1 MSIAFDNPTYA
12 YDDSYAKDL
21 FKRMAYALPEAEKCA
36 LLKDAVHEELIF
48 HYTNNPLFAQFC
60 KNQNFDP
67 FDFDGGLDDFP
78 AIPVRVFKDLGTKLA
93 SVNQDEIKV
102 KLESSATSGVPS
114 TVLLDKIT
122 AKRQA
127 MVMAK
132 VMAHFLGQD
141 RTPFMI
147 MDIDPNSA
155 ERASLGAR
163 GAAVR
168 GYLRFATEASYFIG
182 LDADKQLAVR
192 QDALEAHLEEISAS
206 KSPQPVVVFGFT
218 FVLYASVVKELLGA
232 GKRYQLPK
240 GSKVIHIGGW
250 KKLEAQKVSRAKFND
265 DVAELF
271 GITPQD
277 VIDIYGFTEQMGL
290 NYPDFPDGW
299 KRAPTYGQVL
309 VRNETTMELCG
320 PGEPGLL
327 QFITPVPHS
336 YPGNVILTDDIGV
349 YEDDDGS
356 IEGVYGR
363 RFKVLGRAKKAEVRG
378 CGDIMANKV
387 VAATPAPPSFSAT
400 PPPAEDVHGE
410 LQVLYH
416 ADLSAV
422 EHGSD
427 SQKLDSILQD
437 LDDSQAWL
445 RQQPVDALAGLIEL
459 AQQRWMKPTFELGEF
474 RTNGL
479 AFLAEWSSSEKL
491 RALADAALKGK
502 RGHLDG
508 FLPIDNVPNKMM
520 RATPRGLIGHWL
532 SGNVPVLGMLVI
544 VQCIL
549 SKNTNL
555 IKVAATYSN
564 AIPALL
570 RAFEGLQYT
579 TPGGYTVKGDDLL
592 KTISVVYFD
601 RQQVSLATQMS
612 TACDVRIAW
621 GGGDAIN
628 AVKMLPQKWS
638 VQDIMFGPKLSYMV
652 IAKEAMPSERF
663 VKKICRRAAVDASV
677 FDQTACA
684 SPHTIFVERGGAVS
698 PEEFA
703 ERLGANMQKAYTRI
717 PKGLEDQGAINAI
730 NSVRSVYQF
739 EGKVWHSTGPGW
751 TVLYDD
757 KHELAQPTYSRVIT
771 VRGVDH
777 INEAAAF
784 ASDEIQTIGL
794 AATGKKRLD
803 FAEAVTNAG
812 VERCPDIG
820 TMTHFDSPWDGT
832 FVMDRIIKWVTLGGP

>member
-1 MSIAFDNPTYA
+1 MSINSSEPTYS
-12 YDDSYAKDL
+12 YDDSAAKKL
-21 FKRMAYALPEAEKCA
+21 FEYGAYDLPEVEKLP
-36 LLKDAVHEELIF
+36 LLKDAVHEELKF
-48 HYTNNPLFAQFC
+48 HYENNPMFARYC
-60 KNQNFDP
+60 ANQKFNP
-67 FDFDGGLDDFP
+67 FKFKGELEDIP
-78 AIPVRVFKDLGTKLA
+78 AIPVRVFKELGNRLS
-93 SVNQDEIKV
+93 SVEQEDIKV

-114 TVLLDKIT
+114 TVLLDKVT

-127 MVMAK
+127 LVMAK
-132 VMAHFLGQD
+132 VMAYFLGKD
-141 RTPFMI
+141 RCPFMI

-182 LDADKQLAVR
+182 LDEDQQLEVKQE
-192 QDALEAHLEEISAS
+192 ALEAHLEAITKQDNAS
-206 KSPQPVVVFGFT
+206 PVIMFGFT
-218 FVLYASVVKELLGA
+218 FVLYASVVKQLLDA
-232 GKRYQLPK
+232 GKSYQLPK

-250 KKLEAQKVSRAKFND
+250 KKLEAQKVSREKFND
-265 DVAELF
+265 DIAELF

-299 KRAPTYGQVL
+299 KRAPTYGHVL
-309 VRNETTMELCG
+309 VRNETTMEICA

-327 QFITPVPHS
+327 EFISPVPHS
-336 YPGNVILTDDIGV
+336 YPGNVVLTDDVGI
-349 YEDDDGS
+349 YEEDDGS
-356 IEGVYGR
+356 IEGVSGR

-387 VAATPAPPSFSAT
+387 VSAPIPEASISNIKTAQQ
-400 PPPAEDVHGE
+400 DVYGE

-416 ADLSAV
+416 ADQSSISN
-422 EHGSD
+422 GSD
-427 SQKLDSILQD
+427 SEKLAAILKD
-437 LDDSQAWL
+437 LNKNQAWL
-445 RQQPVDALAGLIEL
+445 RNQPVDALAGLIEL
-459 AQQRWMKPTFELGEF
+459 AQQRWMDHSFELGEF

-479 AFLAEWSSSEKL
+479 AFLAEWSSSTRL
-491 RALADAALKGK
+491 RALANAALKGK
-502 RGHLDG
+502 RGYLDG
-508 FLPIDNVPNKMM
+508 FMPIDGVPNKML

-549 SKNTNL
+549 SKNANL
-555 IKVAATYSN
+555 VKVAATYSN

-570 RAFEGLQYT
+570 KAFEGLSYT
-579 TPGGYTVKGDDLL
+579 TPGGYTIHGEDLL

-601 RQQVSLATQMS
+601 RHQVSLATQMS
-612 TACDVRIAW
+612 VECDIRIAW

-684 SPHTIFVERGGAVS
+684 SPHTIFVERGGAIP

-703 ERLGANMQKAYTRI
+703 ERLGGEMQKAYTRI

-730 NSVRSVYQF
+730 NSIRSVYQF
-739 EGKVWHSTGPGW
+739 EGKAWHSEGPGW

-757 KHELAQPTYSRVIT
+757 KVELAKPTYSRVIT
-771 VRGVDH
+771 VRAVDH
-777 INEAAAF
+777 IDEATQF
-784 ASDEIQTIGL
+784 ASSEIQTIGL

-803 FAEAVTNAG
+803 FAEKVTTAG

-820 TMTHFDSPWDGT
+820 TMTHFDSPWDGMY
-832 FVMDRIIKWVTLGGP
+832 VMDRIIKWVTLGGP